1 MEVNET
7 NCPLTETPME
17 QPIEAPVP
25 TVEDTEK
32 ETSAPKQTLEEVVQ
46 RLKEINEKNDL
57 TDKQEIDSLKQTF
70 YKLQKAKS
78 EAARKAFIDEGGK
91 AEDFTPETEPAEE
104 EFKAVMNAIKEKR
117 NALAAAQEQEKEE
130 NQTKKLGILE
140 RMKFLTESQEDTN
153 KIYDEFKKLQQE
165 WNETGQT
172 PVAKV
177 NELWKTYQLYTEK
190 FYDMVKLNN
199 EFREYDFK
207 KNLEQKTRL
216 CEAAEKLAEEPDVIS
231 AFHQLQKLHQEF
243 RAIGPV
249 AKDLREEIW
258 SRFKAASTVVNKRHQ
273 QHFEELKEKEQN
285 NLDQKTVICEIV
297 EGMEYD
303 TFTTF
308 ADWEDK
314 TNEILA
320 LQAKWKTIGYAL
332 QKMNVKIFERFRAAC
347 DEFFRRKA
355 AFFKSVKETMAAN
368 LEKKKAFCE
377 KAEALKESTGWKE
390 TAEILT
396 KLQKEW
402 KNIGPVAKKHSDAVW
417 KRFIGA
423 CDYFFERKNKATSSQ
438 RSEEVEN
445 LSKKEDIIKRMAA
458 LEAAGTAD
466 DATAEQ
472 VRALMKEWN
481 AIGFVPFKEKDRLYK
496 EFHALVDKLFDRL
509 HLSATEKRLS
519 SVRTNGEWNAIGFV
533 PFKEKDRLYKEFH
546 ALVDKLFDRLHLS
559 ATEKRLSSVRT
570 NGNKEGNL
578 YRDRERLVRTY
589 EGLKNDIQTYENNLG
604 FLNSSSKK
612 GNTLVADITRKI
624 ERLKKDMELVLKKI
638 KDIDESLKD
647 KE

>member
-7 NCPLTETPME
+7 NRPLTEEPME
-17 QPIEAPVP
+17 KPVETPVP
-25 TVEDTEK
+25 TVEESDKTLY
-32 ETSAPKQTLEEVVQ
+32 APKQTLEEVVQ
-46 RLKEINEKNDL
+46 RLKELNEKNDL
-57 TDKQEIDSLKQTF
+57 TDKQEIDILKQTF
-70 YKLQKAKS
+70 YKLQKAKT

-91 AEDFTPETEPAEE
+91 AEDFTPEAEPAEE
-104 EFKAVMNAIKEKR
+104 EFKSVMNAIKEKR
-117 NALAAAQEQEKEE
+117 NAIATAQEKEKEE
-130 NQTKKLGILE
+130 NLTKKLGILE
-140 RMKFLTESQEDTN
+140 RMKYLTESQEDTN
-153 KIYDEFKKLQQE
+153 KIYDDFKKLQQE
-165 WNETGQT
+165 WNEVGQV

-216 CEAAEKLAEEPDVIS
+216 CEAAEKLADEPDVIS

-249 AKDLREEIW
+249 AKDLREAIW
-258 SRFKAASTVVNKRHQ
+258 TRFKAASTVVNKRHQ

-314 TNEILA
+314 TKEILA
-320 LQAKWKTIGYAL
+320 LQAKWKTIGYAP

-368 LEKKKAFCE
+368 LEKKKALCE
-377 KAEALKESTGWKE
+377 KAEALKDSTDWKE
-390 TAEILT
+390 TADILT

-402 KNIGPVAKKHSDAVW
+402 KTIGPVAKKHSDAVW

-423 CDYFFERKNKATSSQ
+423 CDYFFEQKNKATSSQ

-445 LSKKEDIIKRMAA
+445 QAKKEDVIKRMAA
-458 LEAAGTAD
+458 LEASGTSD

-481 AIGFVPFKEKDRLYK
+481 SIGYVPFKEKDRLYK
-496 EFHALVDKLFDRL
+496 EFHGLVDKLFDRL
-509 HLSATEKRLS
+509 HMSATEKRLS
-519 SVRTNGEWNAIGFV
+519 NVHTS
-533 PFKEKDRLYKEFH
+533 
-546 ALVDKLFDRLHLS
+546 
-559 ATEKRLSSVRT
+559 
-570 NGNKEGNL
+570 GNKESNL

-624 ERLKKDMELVLKKI
+624 ERLKKDMELVQDKI
-638 KDIDESLKD
+638 KAIDDSLKE

>member
-165 WNETGQT
+165 WNEIGQT

-320 LQAKWKTIGYAL
+320 LQAKWKTIGYAP

-377 KAEALKESTGWKE
+377 KAEALKESTDWKE

-458 LEAAGTAD
+458 LEAAGTVD

-472 VRALMKEWN
+472 VRALMK
-481 AIGFVPFKEKDRLYK
+481 
-496 EFHALVDKLFDRL
+496 
-509 HLSATEKRLS
+509 
-519 SVRTNGEWNAIGFV
+519 EWNAIGFV

>member
-7 NCPLTETPME
+7 NRPLTETPME

-320 LQAKWKTIGYAL
+320 LQAKWKTIGYAP

-377 KAEALKESTGWKE
+377 KAEALKESTDWKE

-458 LEAAGTAD
+458 LEAAGTTD

-481 AIGFVPFKEKDRLYK
+481 V
-496 EFHALVDKLFDRL
+496 
-509 HLSATEKRLS
+509 
-519 SVRTNGEWNAIGFV
+519 IGFV

>member
-1 MEVNET
+1 
-7 NCPLTETPME
+7 
-17 QPIEAPVP
+17 
-25 TVEDTEK
+25 
-32 ETSAPKQTLEEVVQ
+32 
-46 RLKEINEKNDL
+46 
-57 TDKQEIDSLKQTF
+57 
-70 YKLQKAKS
+70 
-78 EAARKAFIDEGGK
+78 
-91 AEDFTPETEPAEE
+91 
-104 EFKAVMNAIKEKR
+104 
-117 NALAAAQEQEKEE
+117 
-130 NQTKKLGILE
+130 
-140 RMKFLTESQEDTN
+140 
-153 KIYDEFKKLQQE
+153 
-165 WNETGQT
+165 
-172 PVAKV
+172 
-177 NELWKTYQLYTEK
+177 
-190 FYDMVKLNN
+190 MVKLNN

-320 LQAKWKTIGYAL
+320 LQAKWKTIGYAP

-377 KAEALKESTGWKE
+377 KAEALKESTNWKE

-402 KNIGPVAKKHSDAVW
+402 KTIGPVAKKHSDAVW

-445 LSKKEDIIKRMAA
+445 LAKKEDVIKRMAA

-472 VRALMKEWN
+472 VRALMK
-481 AIGFVPFKEKDRLYK
+481 
-496 EFHALVDKLFDRL
+496 
-509 HLSATEKRLS
+509 
-519 SVRTNGEWNAIGFV
+519 EWNAIGFV

-638 KDIDESLKD
+638 KDIDESLKE